1 MVGEK
6 GLSLS
11 KGQRQMVAIAR
22 ALLSEARVLIFDE
35 ATSDVDTRT
44 EKQIQAALE
53 HLTAGKT
60 CVMIAHRLAAVRAAG
75 QIIVLEQGQIVQRG
89 SHDQLMREEGLYR
102 QMYDAQFGRGAY
114 ENI

>member
-1 MVGEK
+1 
-6 GLSLS
+6 
-11 KGQRQMVAIAR
+11 
-22 ALLSEARVLIFDE
+22 
-35 ATSDVDTRT
+35 
-44 EKQIQAALE
+44 
-53 HLTAGKT
+53 
-60 CVMIAHRLAAVRAAG
+60 MIAHRLAAVRNAG